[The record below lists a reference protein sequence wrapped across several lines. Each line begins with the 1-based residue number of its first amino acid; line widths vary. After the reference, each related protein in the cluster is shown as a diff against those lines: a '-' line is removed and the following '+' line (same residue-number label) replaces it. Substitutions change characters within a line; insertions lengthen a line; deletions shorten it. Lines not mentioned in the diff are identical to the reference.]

1 MSIFSGNH
9 KILFTLYTKQI
20 SWNQNEKK
28 RLFFPDC
35 NTIIQKRAK
44 NNSLSNH
51 PLKRPLSYQCY
62 L

>member
-1 MSIFSGNH
+1 MSR
-9 KILFTLYTKQI
+9 
-20 SWNQNEKK
+20 NQNEKK